1 MIRNISLMLVAAFL
15 SVVANPA
22 AAEDNPALRTA
33 AENHIRHPVTQHA
46 LDGILSIDT
55 LRSHLVF
62 ASQASGTQLESDEVE
77 ALEALTRSLK
87 EEFDRI
93 RPELET
99 LMVNA
104 AIDTYTLDEL
114 QALNE
119 FYDTAAGASAMM
131 KAHIFTQSFSVG
143 VVPLVQQMFTKLN
156 AQSEAQI
163 AK

>member
-22 AAEDNPALRTA
+22 VAEDNPALRTA
-33 AENHIRHPVTQHA
+33 AENHVRHPVTQDA
-46 LDGILSIDT
+46 LDGIVSIDT
-55 LRSHLVF
+55 LRSYLVI

-77 ALEALTRSLK
+77 ALTRSLK
-87 EEFDRI
+87 EAFDRI

-131 KAHIFTQSFSVG
+131 KADIFTQSFSVG
-143 VVPLVQQMFTKLN
+143 AVPLFQQMFDKLN
-156 AQSEAQI
+156 AQSEEQI